1 MWSPRPSGCAA
12 SAVADG
18 ADTGLS
24 ASLLALAAMVLAMAV
39 LPWLLRRWQQRSQA
53 ARGVVG
59 VQGQVL
65 HTLALGPG
73 QRVVTV
79 ELERDGAPLC
89 LVLGVS
95 AQHIQCLHVWPQ
107 GQATAAVVAPTSADI
122 PAQASFAQ
130 VLQAVPLSPS
140 STGPAPAT
148 HTKD

>member
-1 MWSPRPSGCAA
+1 MRFLLSLAWRDLRASGRHLWIF
-12 SAVADG
+12 VA
-18 ADTGLS
+18 
-24 ASLLALAAMVLAMAV
+24 
-39 LPWLLRRWQQRSQA
+39 
-53 ARGVVG
+53 
-59 VQGQVL
+59 
-65 HTLALGPG
+65 
-73 QRVVTV
+73 
-79 ELERDGAPLC
+79 C

>member
-1 MWSPRPSGCAA
+1 M
-12 SAVADG
+12 DN
-18 ADTGLS
+18 TGFTS
-24 ASLLALAAMVLAMAV
+24 SLLVLLVMIGALAC
-39 LPWLLRRWQQRSQA
+39 LPWLLKRWQQRQQA
-53 ARGVVG
+53 GRNVTGTSA
-59 VQGQVL
+59 QVL
-65 HTLALGPG
+65 ASVAVGPG